1 MAATRTEPQAS
12 DTVSRRHRSRG
23 QSLVEFALILPFLML
38 ILLITIDFGRVY
50 LGWVTLNNAA
60 RIAANYAAAG
70 NPPLTTDQK
79 TQYRAIVASETNGI
93 DCALPTP
100 IPDPTYPG
108 STGMTVGGRAVVSL
122 NCSFHLITP
131 FLGSVFPGGV
141 VAVGASA
148 DYPIRSGELANVQP
162 GGTLPP
168 QIPPDQD
175 FTLSPAS
182 GPWPLT
188 VTLTLGPQNGGPAQT
203 WDWTYGD
210 GHSDSQILG
219 HSYTYDTPAT
229 ATYTVRLTET
239 NGAGSKYYEHTVTVT
254 YSPLPV
260 ANFYGTVDASAGCT
274 TVGAPNSEQCGG
286 LGGSPATYPAIYYTW
301 PMFVD
306 FTDQSTNAT
315 NATYDWDFGD
325 GTAHG
330 TGATPTHQY
339 TAPGSYAVKEKVA
352 TSGGSNTATRTAYVN
367 AGCVIPIF
375 SNVSSANA
383 GAMWTGA
390 HFKPSNLDYYQP
402 GHGAPYDAS
411 VPSPSYTIARQ
422 NPQGGLFTT
431 ATGSPASC
439 TSSARVAPATGNPA
453 P

>member
-1 MAATRTEPQAS
+1 MSGSHGGRF
-12 DTVSRRHRSRG
+12 RG
-23 QSLVEFALILPFLML
+23 QSLVEFALILPFLMV

-60 RIAANYAAAG
+60 RIAANYAASG
-70 NPPLTTDQK
+70 QPPLTPAQQ

-93 DCALPTP
+93 NCALPNP

-108 STGMTVGGRAVVSL
+108 STGTTVGGRAVVSL
-122 NCSFHLITP
+122 NCSFQLITP
-131 FLGSVFPGGV
+131 FLGSLFPGGV

-148 DYPIRSGELANVQP
+148 DYPIRAGELANVQP

-168 QIPPDQD
+168 QIPPNQD
-175 FTLSPAS
+175 FTLSPATGS
-182 GPWPLT
+182 WPLT
-188 VTLTLGPQNGGPAQT
+188 VTFTLGPQNGGPAQT

-210 GHSDSQILG
+210 GGTASQVLG
-219 HSYTYDTPAT
+219 NTYTYSIAAT
-229 ATYTVRLTET
+229 ATYTVTLTET
-239 NGAGSKYYEHTVTVT
+239 NGAGSKSYSHTVTVT

-260 ANFYGTVDASAGCT
+260 ANFYGTVEAGCT
-274 TVGAPNSEQCGG
+274 TLGAPNSEQCGG
-286 LGGSPATYPAIYYTW
+286 VVGSPATYPPIYFTW
-301 PMFVD
+301 PMTVD
-306 FTDQSTNAT
+306 FTDLSTNAT
-315 NATYDWDFGD
+315 GATYDWDFGD
-325 GTAHG
+325 GTSHG

-339 TAPGSYAVKEKVA
+339 TVPGSYTVKEKVT

-367 AGCVIPIF
+367 AGCLNPVF
-375 SNVSSANA
+375 SNVSSDGA
-383 GAMWTGA
+383 GALWTAA
-390 HFKPSNLDYYQP
+390 HFASANLSYYQP
-402 GHGAPYDAS
+402 GHGAPYDTS

-422 NPQGGLFTT
+422 NPQGGLFST